1 MLLASDYDKSK
12 YFNGTSLDREK
23 KFRIKITTEEVLTD
37 KKGKQEKKLV
47 VWFTNDERGLP
58 LNKTNLRALKN
69 AFGDDTADWKNKIIA
84 MYPVMAS
91 NDMQGLRVKILSP
104 KSAAAPSTQPAA
116 PVGNGAAAAAPTP
129 LAATPPPTQP
139 ASGNGAAAAAPP
151 AAPAAVDPELEPDP
165 PMSLTAEQDAELDD
179 EIPEKW

>member
-91 NDMQGLRVKILSP
+91 NDMQGLRVKIVAEVGCGSINTTSGTGW
-104 KSAAAPSTQPAA
+104 KRGSSSGSTHSQQHRRQR
-116 PVGNGAAAAAPTP
+116 NRR
-129 LAATPPPTQP
+129 
-139 ASGNGAAAAAPP
+139 
-151 AAPAAVDPELEPDP
+151 PETVPRQQHHRQRRLLLIRSSSRIR